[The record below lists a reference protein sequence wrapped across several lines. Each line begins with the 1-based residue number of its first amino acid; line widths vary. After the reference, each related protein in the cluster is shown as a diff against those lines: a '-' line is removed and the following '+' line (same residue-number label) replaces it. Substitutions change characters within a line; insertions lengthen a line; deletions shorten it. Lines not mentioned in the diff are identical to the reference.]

1 MDNGLLVSESNGDD
15 PTELC
20 QVQDPLDAK
29 GKVVILK
36 KRAVSNVKRKEKLL
50 NALLKGVFCREDE
63 DK

>member
-1 MDNGLLVSESNGDD
+1 VDNGLLVSESNGDD